1 MNVFYE
7 KANPKQKISRSVK
20 KNAIQEIKSNHII
33 YDRNPLY
40 MNYQADIFYTPE
52 SSLNLYN
59 SYSDDFFNYDYYN
72 YYFNINNPL
81 IKSSDTYPKSVSV
94 NKNKNIKHNNNKR
107 YFNDSNTFNHKLHNS
122 INSNSE
128 VGANII
134 HNTINNINNYNYYY
148 NVQTYNHHLR
158 SNNSFDFNNK
168 YHSLENSL
176 NNFYV
181 LNSSSENQNIKYKKD
196 YHVTDLNDYLD
207 RDFNNIDVIKKNN
220 NSYIYIKEPNFK
232 TENNTEIK
240 EENFKKINILNGSA
254 IIQRKENDGNS
265 KDNNTIYISNLNKK
279 IELGEHNKNK
289 QKQNEKPQIKVFNL
303 GYMPNKIN
311 NDIGIFKIQNNKSKN
326 GKKIGLK
333 KNNNNNQSLSNNFFK
348 NGYFNI
354 NPNVTQENNHNN
366 IKEHHKKKNI
376 PKKNVIPINDKKM
389 DKIYY
394 KNPKKHT
401 ILRKKIN
408 LNISKKNNNNIK
420 SPREIIHTNKIPIQ
434 KTSIFN
440 YQRLSFKKN
449 LSEKKSKKNI
459 IAPSSN
465 NFVVTIN
472 ATKNNENKNEINFTQ
487 DGKKAKRECEL
498 CHIFVE
504 AYLYRTHHMNHPTQI
519 LKFLYLGNYKH
530 SSDNKELKKLKI
542 NYILNCA
549 IECHNYN
556 LPKNV
561 KELHLKVKDIDTFE
575 ILYYFDIANEFIN
588 KCKLMGGICLVHC
601 KLGVS
606 RSTTFVIAYLMKY
619 ANLTTDEAFEFVKN
633 KRSSIK
639 PNDGFMRQLRMYE
652 QILRESQ

>member
-254 IIQRKENDGNS
+254 IIQRKENDGNL

-354 NPNVTQENNHNN
+354 NHNVMQENNNNN

-376 PKKNVIPINDKKM
+376 PKKNVIPINDKKI

-459 IAPSSN
+459 IPPSSN

-652 QILRESQ
+652 KILRESQ

>member
-181 LNSSSENQNIKYKKD
+181 VNSSSENQNIKYKKD

-254 IIQRKENDGNS
+254 IIQRKENDGNL

-311 NDIGIFKIQNNKSKN
+311 NDIGIFQIQNNKGKN

-354 NPNVTQENNHNN
+354 NPNVMQENNNN

-376 PKKNVIPINDKKM
+376 PKKNVIPINDKKI

-472 ATKNNENKNEINFTQ
+472 ATKNNENKNERNFTQ

-575 ILYYFDIANEFIN
+575 ILYYFDIANEFIS

-652 QILRESQ
+652 KILRESQ

>member
-254 IIQRKENDGNS
+254 IIQRKENDGNL

-354 NPNVTQENNHNN
+354 NPNVMQENNNN

-376 PKKNVIPINDKKM
+376 PKKNVIPINDKKI

-652 QILRESQ
+652 KILSESQ